1 MSGDHL
7 QGRVAICPAMTPDE
21 AARRARNLSWMLF
34 DVDGVMTDGGLYYG
48 PSGESMKRFHVL
60 DGHGLKALKAA
71 GIRIGILSGRTHEAT
86 VVRARELGFDVV
98 VQGAHDKGEAFERL
112 IASAGI
118 DPDTCGHMGDDTP
131 DLDVFRRVAF
141 AATVPDATP
150 DVIAEA
156 HWMSHRRGGQGAVR
170 DCCDFIL
177 GSRA

>member
-1 MSGDHL
+1 MSPESAPD
-7 QGRVAICPAMTPDE
+7 RVVTCPAMTFEE
-21 AARRARNLSWMLF
+21 AARRARSISWMLF

-60 DGHGLKALKAA
+60 DGQGLKALKAA

-86 VVRARELGFDVV
+86 AIRARELGFDVV
-98 VQGAHDKGEAFERL
+98 VQGAQDKGEAFSRL

-118 DPDTCGHMGDDTP
+118 DPRSCGHMGDDTP

-156 HWMSHRRGGQGAVR
+156 HWMSRRRGGQGAVR

>member
-1 MSGDHL
+1 MS
-7 QGRVAICPAMTPDE
+7 RVVTCPSMTPEE
-21 AARRARNLSWMLF
+21 AARRARCLSWMLF

-48 PSGESMKRFHVL
+48 PSGEAMKRFHVL

-86 VVRARELGFDVV
+86 AVRARELGFDVV
-98 VQGAHDKGEAFERL
+98 VQGAQDKGDALTRL

-118 DPDTCGHMGDDTP
+118 HPERCGHMGDDTP

-177 GSRA
+177 RSRA